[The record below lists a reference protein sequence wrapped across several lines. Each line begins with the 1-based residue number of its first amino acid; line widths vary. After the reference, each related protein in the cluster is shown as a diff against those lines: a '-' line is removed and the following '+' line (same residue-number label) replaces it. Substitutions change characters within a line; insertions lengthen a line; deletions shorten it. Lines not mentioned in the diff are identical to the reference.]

1 MDSTKEVMLTTDGRV
16 LVKGEEGIV
25 EITDPDFLKYI
36 RKGMTLSKV
45 ELNGPAE
52 YTADWAYDVAT
63 RRLEPEDVRLG
74 PIDVPGKPSEKTIE
88 EISRMFNVPCHPQNP
103 QKGKK
108 SPDDW
113 GPRGDSVN
121 HPKHY
126 CSHPSGIEC
135 IAIARYYDF
144 AIGNAIKYL
153 WRHGLKTEEGKD
165 DIDKSI
171 EDLEKAIWYIK
182 DEILSLE
189 NEKKDRQAKV
199 G

>member
-1 MDSTKEVMLTTDGRV
+1 MVEKEVMITTDGRV
-16 LVKGEEGIV
+16 LVKGEKGIT

-36 RKGMTLSKV
+36 RKGMTLTKV
-45 ELNGPAE
+45 ELDGPAE
-52 YTADWAYDVAT
+52 YTVDRAYDEAT
-63 RRLEPEDVRLG
+63 RRLGPLG
-74 PIDVPGKPSEKTIE
+74 PTGVPEEPSENTIE
-88 EISRMFNVPCHPQNP
+88 EISRMFKISCHPQRP
-103 QKGKK
+103 QEGKTA
-108 SPDDW
+108 PDNL
-113 GPRGDSVN
+113 GPKDDSVN

-135 IAIARYYDF
+135 IAIARHYDF

-182 DEILSLE
+182 DEILTLE
-189 NEKKDRQAKV
+189 NEKKDRQAKSN
-199 G
+199 

>member
-1 MDSTKEVMLTTDGRV
+1 MLTTDGRV

-25 EITDPDFLKYI
+25 EITDQDFLKYI
-36 RKGMTLSKV
+36 RKGMTLTKV
-45 ELNGPAE
+45 ELDGPAE
-52 YTADWAYDVAT
+52 YTADCAYDGAT
-63 RRLEPEDVRLG
+63 RGLG
-74 PIDVPGKPSEKTIE
+74 PTGSQEEPSEKTIE
-88 EISRMFNVPCHPQNP
+88 EISSMLNVPCHPQNP

-108 SPDDW
+108 SPFDW
-113 GPRGDSVN
+113 GPKGDSVN

-135 IAIARYYDF
+135 IAVARYYDF

-182 DEILSLE
+182 DEIQALE
-189 NEKKDRQAKV
+189 NKKKDRRAKSN
-199 G
+199 